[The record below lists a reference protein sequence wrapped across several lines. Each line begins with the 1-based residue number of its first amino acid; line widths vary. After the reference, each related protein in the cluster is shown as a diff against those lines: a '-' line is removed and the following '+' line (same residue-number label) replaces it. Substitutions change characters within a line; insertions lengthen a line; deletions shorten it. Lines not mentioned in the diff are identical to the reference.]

1 MPNPSTI
8 TAELEQEYKRA
19 LARAATLSLSKS
31 AREEHLREAR
41 RLAAELG
48 IEGPPPINGRPA
60 QSQAQ
65 VHRLELTSEQLRMT
79 QRALLLARDT
89 AFLTVGDK
97 DHEIVKGWE
106 MLRKVVA
113 YQVK

>member
-8 TAELEQEYKRA
+8 STALEMDYEIE
-19 LARAATLSLSKS
+19 LARSQNFRLPKE
-31 AREEHLREAR
+31 ARENSLRRAR
-41 RLAAELG
+41 RMAAELG

-79 QRALLLARDT
+79 LRALLLARDT